1 MERQRE
7 VEVYD
12 TPSNLGGSFTVSID
26 AVVDEDTVMSCFWY
40 GRPTV
45 KGWEARQ
52 DWHGV
57 TFPVRRELLKN
68 PRIMPL
74 YSNRT

>member
-1 MERQRE
+1 MERQRH

-12 TPSNLGGSFTVSID
+12 TPSNLGGSFTVSIE
-26 AVVDEDTVMSCFWY
+26 AGVDEDTVMAQIWY
-40 GRPTV
+40 GRATIH
-45 KGWEARQ
+45 GWEAWQ

-57 TFPVRRELLKN
+57 TFPVGRDLLKN
-68 PRIMPL
+68 PRIMSL

>member
-1 MERQRE
+1 MERQKH
-7 VEVYD
+7 VEVFD

-26 AVVDEDTVMSCFWY
+26 EEVDDETVVARIWY

-45 KGWEARQ
+45 NGWEPWQ

-57 TFPVRRELLKN
+57 TFPVRRALLKN
-68 PRIMPL
+68 PRIMSL